1 MESGFFLQRMKKN
14 IRIAYFGTPE
24 FAASQLEAILKAGY
38 EVAVVVTMP
47 DKPAGRGR
55 KIQYSDVKKTAL
67 EHDLPLL
74 QPEKLKC
81 PDFLEQ
87 LASYQ
92 ANLFIVVAF
101 RMLPAVVWQ
110 MPELGTFN
118 LHASLLPQYRGAAP
132 INFAL
137 INGETETGLTTFF
150 LNEEIDKGAVIMR
163 EKHPI
168 RPDETAGEL
177 HDELM
182 LLGNSLVVETI
193 RKIENGEIETQT
205 QEELAERQIL
215 KPAPKITKE
224 FCRVDWSKDCRTVFN
239 HIRGLSPYPAAHTQ
253 LQSENGET
261 IDLKIF
267 GSEIEFCRPEIPVG
281 SVVTDNKKYLKIA
294 LADGFIHLTNVQQAG
309 KKAMPITDFLRGT
322 PLIGAWKT
330 SFE

>member
-1 MESGFFLQRMKKN
+1 MKEN

-24 FAASQLEAILKAGY
+24 FAASQLEAIIKAGY

-67 EHDLPLL
+67 EHGLPLL
-74 QPEKLKC
+74 QPEKLKD
-81 PDFLEQ
+81 PSFLEQ

-110 MPELGTFN
+110 MPKHGTFN

-132 INFAL
+132 INFAI

-150 LNEEIDKGAVIMR
+150 LNEEIDKGAIIMR
-163 EKHPI
+163 EKVTI

-182 LLGNSLVVETI
+182 LLGNKVVVETI
-193 RKIENGEIETQT
+193 KKIENGDVAALPQDG
-205 QEELAERQIL
+205 LAENQSL
-215 KPAPKITKE
+215 KAAPKISKD
-224 FCRVDWSKDCRTVFN
+224 FCKVDWSQDCQTVYN
-239 HIRGLSPYPAAHTQ
+239 HIRGLSPYPAAHTSVC
-253 LQSENGET
+253 SEKGDI
-261 IDLKIF
+261 IDLKVF
-267 GSEIEFCRPEIPVG
+267 SSTIERCTPDIAIG
-281 SVVTDNKKYLKIA
+281 CILTDNKKYLKIA
-294 LADGFIHLTNVQQAG
+294 LKDGYIHLTMVQQAG
-309 KKAMPITDFLRGT
+309 KKAMSIDEFLRGT
-322 PLIGAWKT
+322 QLNGIWKIR
-330 SFE
+330 F

>member
-1 MESGFFLQRMKKN
+1 MENKIK
-14 IRIAYFGTPE
+14 IAYFGTPE
-24 FAASQLEAILKAGY
+24 FAASQLKAIIGAGY

-67 EHDLPLL
+67 EHGLPLL
-74 QPEKLKC
+74 QPEKLRD
-81 PDFLEQ
+81 PAFLDQ

-132 INFAL
+132 INFAI

-150 LNEEIDKGAVIMR
+150 LNEEIDKGAVILR
-163 EKHPI
+163 EKVNI

-182 LLGNSLVVETI
+182 LLGNKVVVETI
-193 RKIENGEIETQT
+193 KKIESGQVSAQT
-205 QEELAERQIL
+205 QEELAEGQAL
-215 KPAPKITKE
+215 KPAPKISKE
-224 FCRVDWSKDCRTVFN
+224 FCNIDWSQSCQTVYN

-253 LQSENGET
+253 LVSENGDA
-261 IDLKIF
+261 IDMKVF
-267 GSEIEFCRPEIPVG
+267 SSEIEPCQPGLPVG

-294 LADGFIHLTNVQQAG
+294 LRDGFIRLTHVQQSG
-309 KKAMPITDFLRGT
+309 KKAMPIDDFLRGT
-322 PLIGAWKT
+322 QLNGLWKT
-330 SFE
+330 AHR

>member
-1 MESGFFLQRMKKN
+1 MERK

-24 FAASQLEAILKAGY
+24 FAASQLEAIIKAGY

-67 EHDLPLL
+67 EYNLPLL
-74 QPEKLKC
+74 QPEKLKD
-81 PDFLEQ
+81 PLFLEQ

-101 RMLPAVVWQ
+101 RMLPALVWQ
-110 MPELGTFN
+110 MPELGSFN

-132 INFAL
+132 INFAI

-163 EKHPI
+163 EKVAI

-182 LLGNSLVVETI
+182 FLGNKVVVETI
-193 RKIENGEIETQT
+193 KKIETDNADALP
-205 QEELAERQIL
+205 QEVLSENQIL
-215 KPAPKITKE
+215 KPAPKISKE
-224 FCRVDWSKDCRTVFN
+224 FCNVDWNVDCKTVYN
-239 HIRGLSPYPAAHTQ
+239 LIRGLSPYPAAHTTI
-253 LQSENGET
+253 QSDGGET
-261 IDLKIF
+261 IELKIF
-267 GSEIEFCRPEIPVG
+267 SSEIENCKHNLPVG
-281 SVVTDNKKYLKIA
+281 SIVTDNKKILKIA
-294 LADGFIHLTNVQQAG
+294 LEDGFIHLTQIQQAG
-309 KKAMPITDFLRGT
+309 KKPMSIDDFLRGT
-322 PLIGAWKT
+322 QLLGPWKVVVK
-330 SFE
+330 

>member
-1 MESGFFLQRMKKN
+1 MENN

-38 EVAVVVTMP
+38 EVPVVVTMP

-55 KIQYSDVKKTAL
+55 QIQYSDVKKTAL
-67 EHDLPLL
+67 EHGLPLL
-74 QPEKLKC
+74 QPEKLKD
-81 PDFLEQ
+81 PLFLEQ

-92 ANLFIVVAF
+92 ANLFVVVAF

-132 INFAL
+132 INFAI

-150 LNEEIDKGAVIMR
+150 LNEEIDMGAVIMR
-163 EKHPI
+163 ERVGI

-182 LLGNSLVVETI
+182 VLGNKLVVETI
-193 RKIENGEIETQT
+193 KKVEQRTVEPLP
-205 QEELAERQIL
+205 QEQLAEGQTL
-215 KPAPKITKE
+215 KPAPKISKE
-224 FCRVDWSKDCRTVFN
+224 FCNIDWSQDRLTIYN

-253 LQSENGET
+253 LISEMGER
-261 IDLKIF
+261 IEMKVF
-267 GSEIEFCRPEIPVG
+267 SSEMEACHPDMPVG
-281 SVVTDNKKYLKIA
+281 SVVTDNKKFLKIA
-294 LADGFIHLTNVQQAG
+294 IKDGFIHLTQVQQAG
-309 KKAMPITDFLRGT
+309 KKAMPIADFLRGT
-322 PLIGAWKT
+322 RLDGLWKT
-330 SFE
+330 VTK

>member
-1 MESGFFLQRMKKN
+1 MEKK

-67 EHDLPLL
+67 EHGLPLL
-74 QPEKLKC
+74 QPEKLKD
-81 PDFLEQ
+81 PSFLEQ

-132 INFAL
+132 INFAI

-163 EKHPI
+163 EKVHI

-182 LLGNSLVVETI
+182 LLGNKVVVETI
-193 RKIENGEIETQT
+193 QKIATGHVQALP
-205 QEELAERQIL
+205 QEELSENQPL
-215 KPAPKITKE
+215 KPAPKISKE
-224 FCRVDWSKDCRTVFN
+224 FCNVDWSRDCQSVYN

-253 LQSENGET
+253 LLSENSEA
-261 IDLKIF
+261 IDLKIYAC
-267 GSEIEFCRPEIPVG
+267 EIESCTPSVAPG

-294 LADGFIHLTNVQQAG
+294 LSDGFIHLTQVQQAG
-309 KKAMPITDFLRGT
+309 KKAMPIDDFLRGT
-322 PLIGAWKT
+322 QLNGAWKT
-330 SFE
+330 ALK

>member
-1 MESGFFLQRMKKN
+1 MEKN

-24 FAASQLEAILKAGY
+24 FAASQLEAILQAGY

-67 EHDLPLL
+67 EHNLPLL
-74 QPEKLKC
+74 QPEKLKD
-81 PDFLEQ
+81 PAFLEQ
-87 LASYQ
+87 LAAYQ

-132 INFAL
+132 INFAI

-150 LNEEIDKGAVIMR
+150 LNEEIDMGAVIMR
-163 EKHPI
+163 EKVGI

-182 LLGNSLVVETI
+182 VLGNKLVVETI
-193 RKIENGEIETQT
+193 KKVAQGTVDPLP
-205 QEELAERQIL
+205 QEQLAEGQSL
-215 KPAPKITKE
+215 KPAPKISKE
-224 FCRVDWSKDCRTVFN
+224 FCNIDWNQDRLTIYN

-253 LQSENGET
+253 LISEMGER
-261 IDLKIF
+261 IEMKVF
-267 GSEIEFCRPEIPVG
+267 SSEMEACHPDMPVG
-281 SVVTDNKKYLKIA
+281 SVVTDNKKFLKIA
-294 LADGFIHLTNVQQAG
+294 IKDGFIHLTQVQQAG
-309 KKAMPITDFLRGT
+309 KKAMPIADFLRGT
-322 PLIGAWKT
+322 RLDGLWKT
-330 SFE
+330 VTK

>member
-1 MESGFFLQRMKKN
+1 MEKK

-24 FAASQLEAILKAGY
+24 FAASQLEAIIAAGY

-74 QPEKLKC
+74 QPEKLKD
-81 PDFLEQ
+81 PTFLEQ

-132 INFAL
+132 INFAI
-137 INGETETGLTTFF
+137 INGEIETGLTTFF

-163 EKHPI
+163 EKVCI

-182 LLGNSLVVETI
+182 LLGNKVVVETI
-193 RKIENGEIETQT
+193 KKIEKGDVRALP
-205 QEELAERQIL
+205 QEELSEDQSL
-215 KPAPKITKE
+215 KPAPKISKE
-224 FCRVDWSKDCRTVFN
+224 FCNVDWSLDCKTVYN

-253 LQSENGET
+253 LQSESGEI
-261 IDLKIF
+261 IDLKIYS
-267 GSEIEFCRPEIPVG
+267 SEIESCIPIVVPG
-281 SVVTDNKKYLKIA
+281 CVVTDNKKYLKIA
-294 LADGFIHLTNVQQAG
+294 LSDGFIHLKQVQQAG
-309 KKAMPITDFLRGT
+309 KKAMSIDDFLRGT
-322 PLIGAWKT
+322 QFDGDWKT
-330 SFE
+330 ALK

>member
-1 MESGFFLQRMKKN
+1 MEKK

-24 FAASQLEAILKAGY
+24 FAASQLEAIIAAGY

-74 QPEKLKC
+74 QPEKLKD
-81 PDFLEQ
+81 PTFLEQ

-132 INFAL
+132 INFAI
-137 INGETETGLTTFF
+137 INGEIETGLTTFF

-163 EKHPI
+163 EKVGI

-182 LLGNSLVVETI
+182 LLGNKVVVETI
-193 RKIENGEIETQT
+193 KKIEKGDVRALP
-205 QEELAERQIL
+205 QEELSEDQPL
-215 KPAPKITKE
+215 KPAPKISKE
-224 FCRVDWSKDCRTVFN
+224 FCNVDWSLDCKTVYN

-253 LQSENGET
+253 LQSESGEI
-261 IDLKIF
+261 IDLKIYS
-267 GSEIEFCRPEIPVG
+267 SEIESCIPVVAPG
-281 SVVTDNKKYLKIA
+281 CVVTDNKKYLKIA
-294 LADGFIHLTNVQQAG
+294 LSDGFIHLKQVQQAG
-309 KKAMPITDFLRGT
+309 KKAMSIDDFLRGT
-322 PLIGAWKT
+322 QFDGDWKT
-330 SFE
+330 ALK

>member
-1 MESGFFLQRMKKN
+1 MENN

-55 KIQYSDVKKTAL
+55 QIQYSDVKKTAL
-67 EHDLPLL
+67 EHGLPLL
-74 QPEKLKC
+74 QPEKLKD
-81 PDFLEQ
+81 PLFLEQ

-92 ANLFIVVAF
+92 ANLFVVVAF

-132 INFAL
+132 INFAI

-150 LNEEIDKGAVIMR
+150 LNEEIDMGAVIMR
-163 EKHPI
+163 EKVGI

-182 LLGNSLVVETI
+182 VLGNKLVVETI
-193 RKIENGEIETQT
+193 KKVEQGTVDPLPQK
-205 QEELAERQIL
+205 QLAEGQSL
-215 KPAPKITKE
+215 KPAPKISKE
-224 FCRVDWSKDCRTVFN
+224 FCNIDWSQDRLTIYN

-253 LQSENGET
+253 LISEMGER
-261 IDLKIF
+261 IEMKVF
-267 GSEIEFCRPEIPVG
+267 SSEMEACHPDMPVG
-281 SVVTDNKKYLKIA
+281 SVVTDNKKFLKIA
-294 LADGFIHLTNVQQAG
+294 IKDGFIHLTQVQQAG
-309 KKAMPITDFLRGT
+309 KKAMPISDFLRGT
-322 PLIGAWKT
+322 RLDGLWKT
-330 SFE
+330 VTK

>member
-1 MESGFFLQRMKKN
+1 MENK

-24 FAASQLEAILKAGY
+24 FAASQLEAILAAGY

-67 EHDLPLL
+67 EHGLPLL
-74 QPEKLKC
+74 QPEKLR
-81 PDFLEQ
+81 DSEFLEQ

-132 INFAL
+132 INFAI

-163 EKHPI
+163 EKVGI

-182 LLGNSLVVETI
+182 RLGNKVVVETI
-193 RKIENGEIETQT
+193 KKIESGQVITQT
-205 QEELAERQIL
+205 QETLAE
-215 KPAPKITKE
+215 
-224 FCRVDWSKDCRTVFN
+224 
-239 HIRGLSPYPAAHTQ
+239 
-253 LQSENGET
+253 
-261 IDLKIF
+261 
-267 GSEIEFCRPEIPVG
+267 
-281 SVVTDNKKYLKIA
+281 
-294 LADGFIHLTNVQQAG
+294 
-309 KKAMPITDFLRGT
+309 
-322 PLIGAWKT
+322 
-330 SFE
+330 

>member
-1 MESGFFLQRMKKN
+1 MKNK

-24 FAASQLEAILKAGY
+24 FAASQLEAIIAAGY

-55 KIQYSDVKKTAL
+55 KIQYSDVKQAAL
-67 EHDLPLL
+67 EHGLPLL
-74 QPEKLKC
+74 QPEKLKD
-81 PDFLEQ
+81 PEFLEQ
-87 LASYQ
+87 LAAFE
-92 ANLFIVVAF
+92 ANLFVVVAF

-132 INFAL
+132 INFAI
-137 INGETETGLTTFF
+137 INGESETGLTTFF

-163 EKHPI
+163 EKVAI

-182 LLGNSLVVETI
+182 LLGNKVVVETI
-193 RKIENGEIETQT
+193 KKIEDGNVQALP
-205 QEELAERQIL
+205 QDELLENQPL

-224 FCRVDWSKDCRTVFN
+224 FCSIDWSQDCQTVYN

-253 LQSENGET
+253 LVSTEGEA
-261 IDLKIF
+261 
-267 GSEIEFCRPEIPVG
+267 IEMKVFSAQIESRETGLPVG

-294 LADGFIHLTNVQQAG
+294 LRDGFISLTNVQQAG
-309 KKAMPITDFLRGT
+309 KKAMPIDDFLRGT
-322 PLIGAWKT
+322 QFQGAWKT
-330 SFE
+330 ALK

>member
-1 MESGFFLQRMKKN
+1 MENN

-55 KIQYSDVKKTAL
+55 QIQYSDVKKTAL
-67 EHDLPLL
+67 EHGLPLL
-74 QPEKLKC
+74 QPEKLKD
-81 PDFLEQ
+81 PLFLEQ

-92 ANLFIVVAF
+92 ANLFVVVAF

-132 INFAL
+132 INFAI

-163 EKHPI
+163 EHVAI

-182 LLGNSLVVETI
+182 LLGNRVVVDTI
-193 RKIENGEIETQT
+193 KKIDSGDVQALPQDQLLENQP
-205 QEELAERQIL
+205 L
-215 KPAPKITKE
+215 KPAPKISKE
-224 FCRVDWSKDCRTVFN
+224 FCNVDWNSDCMTVYN

-253 LQSENGET
+253 LQSESGEL
-261 IDLKIF
+261 IDLKIYAAEMETCTPNIVT
-267 GSEIEFCRPEIPVG
+267 GT
-281 SVVTDNKKYLKIA
+281 VVTDNKKYLKIA
-294 LADGFIHLTNVQQAG
+294 LRDGFIHLTHVQQAG
-309 KKAMPITDFLRGT
+309 KKAMPISDFLRGT
-322 PLIGAWKT
+322 QLNGAWKT
-330 SFE
+330 ATE

>member
-1 MESGFFLQRMKKN
+1 MEKN
-14 IRIAYFGTPE
+14 IKIAYFGTPE
-24 FAASQLEAILKAGY
+24 FAASQLEAILQAGY

-67 EHDLPLL
+67 EHGLPLL
-74 QPEKLKC
+74 QPEKLKD
-81 PDFLEQ
+81 PTFLEQ
-87 LASYQ
+87 LAAYQ

-132 INFAL
+132 INFAI

-163 EKHPI
+163 EHVAI

-182 LLGNSLVVETI
+182 LLGNRVVVDTI
-193 RKIENGEIETQT
+193 KKIESGDVQALP
-205 QEELAERQIL
+205 QEQLLENQPL
-215 KPAPKITKE
+215 KPAPKISKE
-224 FCRVDWSKDCRTVFN
+224 FCNIDWSSDCQTVYN

-253 LQSENGET
+253 LQSDNGEI
-261 IDLKIF
+261 IDLKIYAAEMETCTPNIVT
-267 GSEIEFCRPEIPVG
+267 GTVA
-281 SVVTDNKKYLKIA
+281 TDNKKYLKIA
-294 LADGFIHLTNVQQAG
+294 LRDGFIHLTHVQQAG
-309 KKAMPITDFLRGT
+309 KKAMPISDFLRGT
-322 PLIGAWKT
+322 QLNGSWKT
-330 SFE
+330 ATK

>member
-1 MESGFFLQRMKKN
+1 MEKN
-14 IRIAYFGTPE
+14 INIAYFGTPE

-38 EVAVVVTMP
+38 KVSVVVTMP

-55 KIQYSDVKKTAL
+55 KIQFSDVKKTAL
-67 EHDLPLL
+67 EHNLPLL
-74 QPEKLKC
+74 QPEKLKD
-81 PDFLEQ
+81 PMFLEQ

-110 MPELGTFN
+110 LPELGTFN

-132 INFAL
+132 INFAV

-150 LNEEIDKGAVIMR
+150 LNEQIDKGAVIMR
-163 EKHPI
+163 EKVSI

-182 LLGNSLVVETI
+182 LLGNKVVVDTI
-193 RKIENGEIETQT
+193 KKIESGDIKALPQDELIENQP
-205 QEELAERQIL
+205 L

-224 FCRVDWSKDCRTVFN
+224 FCNVDWSRDCQSVYN
-239 HIRGLSPYPAAHTQ
+239 HIRGLSPYPAAHTR

-261 IDLKIF
+261 IELKIF
-267 GSEIEFCRPEIPVG
+267 SAEIETCTHNVTPG
-281 SVVTDNKKYLKIA
+281 TVVTDNKKYLKIA
-294 LADGFIHLTNVQQAG
+294 LHDGFIHLTQVQQAG
-309 KKAMPITDFLRGT
+309 KKSMPIADFLRGT
-322 PLIGAWKT
+322 QLFGDWKT
-330 SFE
+330 ATERAE

>member
-1 MESGFFLQRMKKN
+1 MENN

-55 KIQYSDVKKTAL
+55 QIQHSDVKKTAL
-67 EHDLPLL
+67 EHGLPLL
-74 QPEKLKC
+74 QPEKLKD
-81 PDFLEQ
+81 PLFLEQ

-92 ANLFIVVAF
+92 ANLFVVVAF

-132 INFAL
+132 INFAI

-150 LNEEIDKGAVIMR
+150 LNEEIDMGAVIMR
-163 EKHPI
+163 EKVGI

-182 LLGNSLVVETI
+182 VLGNKLVVETI
-193 RKIENGEIETQT
+193 KKVEQGTVEPLP
-205 QEELAERQIL
+205 QEQLAEGQTL
-215 KPAPKITKE
+215 KPAPKISKE
-224 FCRVDWSKDCRTVFN
+224 FCNIDWSQDRLTIYN

-253 LQSENGET
+253 LISEMGER
-261 IDLKIF
+261 IEMKVF
-267 GSEIEFCRPEIPVG
+267 SSEMEACHPDMPVG
-281 SVVTDNKKYLKIA
+281 SVVTDNKKFLKIA
-294 LADGFIHLTNVQQAG
+294 IKDGFIHLTQVQQAG
-309 KKAMPITDFLRGT
+309 KKAMPIADFLRGT
-322 PLIGAWKT
+322 RLDGLWKT
-330 SFE
+330 VTK

>member
-1 MESGFFLQRMKKN
+1 MENK

-24 FAASQLEAILKAGY
+24 FASSQLEAILNSGY

-55 KIQYSDVKKTAL
+55 KIQYSDVKKMAL
-67 EHDLPLL
+67 DHDLPLL
-74 QPEKLKC
+74 QPEKLKD
-81 PDFLEQ
+81 PAFLEQ

-110 MPELGTFN
+110 MPKLGTFN

-132 INFAL
+132 INFAI

-150 LNEEIDKGAVIMR
+150 LNEEIDKGAIIMR
-163 EKHPI
+163 EKVSI
-168 RPDETAGEL
+168 RPNETAGEL

-182 LLGNSLVVETI
+182 LLGNKVIVDTI
-193 RKIENGEIETQT
+193 KKIESGDVSALA
-205 QEELAERQIL
+205 QEELSENQIL

-224 FCRVDWSKDCRTVFN
+224 FCNVDWSQDCQTIYN
-239 HIRGLSPYPAAHTQ
+239 HIRGLSPYPAAHTRI
-253 LQSENGET
+253 QSHDDES

-267 GSEIEFCRPEIPVG
+267 DSEIEVCSHDVAIG
-281 SVVTDNKKYLKIA
+281 SIITDNKKVLRVAAK
-294 LADGFIHLTNVQQAG
+294 DGFILLTDVQQAG
-309 KKAMPITDFLRGT
+309 KKRMSITDFLRGT
-322 PLIGAWKT
+322 QLNGHWKT
-330 SFE
+330 VTE

>member
-1 MESGFFLQRMKKN
+1 MENN

-55 KIQYSDVKKTAL
+55 QIQYSDVKKTAL
-67 EHDLPLL
+67 EHGLPLL
-74 QPEKLKC
+74 QPEKLKD
-81 PDFLEQ
+81 PLFLEQ

-92 ANLFIVVAF
+92 ANLFVVVAF

-132 INFAL
+132 INFAI

-150 LNEEIDKGAVIMR
+150 LNEEIDMGAVIMR
-163 EKHPI
+163 ERVGI

-182 LLGNSLVVETI
+182 VLGNKLVVETI
-193 RKIENGEIETQT
+193 KKVEQRTVEPLP
-205 QEELAERQIL
+205 QEQLAEGQTL
-215 KPAPKITKE
+215 KPAPKISKE
-224 FCRVDWSKDCRTVFN
+224 FCNIDWSQDRLTIYN

-253 LQSENGET
+253 LISEMGER
-261 IDLKIF
+261 IEMKVF
-267 GSEIEFCRPEIPVG
+267 SSEMEACHPDMPVG
-281 SVVTDNKKYLKIA
+281 SVVTDNKKFLKIA
-294 LADGFIHLTNVQQAG
+294 IKDGFIHLTQVQQAG
-309 KKAMPITDFLRGT
+309 KKAMPIADFLRGT
-322 PLIGAWKT
+322 RLDGLWKT
-330 SFE
+330 VTK

>member
-1 MESGFFLQRMKKN
+1 MKDKT
-14 IRIAYFGTPE
+14 RIAYFGTPE

-67 EHDLPLL
+67 EHNLPLL
-74 QPEKLKC
+74 QPEKLKS
-81 PDFLEQ
+81 PEFLEQ

-132 INFAL
+132 INFAI

-150 LNEEIDKGAVIMR
+150 LNEEIDKGAIIMR
-163 EKHPI
+163 EKVAI

-182 LLGNSLVVETI
+182 LLGNKVVVETI
-193 RKIENGEIETQT
+193 KAIENGVTNPKSQK
-205 QEELAERQIL
+205 ELTNNQQL

-224 FCRVDWSKDCRTVFN
+224 FCNVDWSHDCQTIFN

-253 LQSENGET
+253 LVSENGEQ

-267 GSEIEFCRPEIPVG
+267 ESEMEVGPTPVG
-281 SVVTDNKKYLKIA
+281 TGRVVTDNKRFLKIA
-294 LADGFIHLTNVQQAG
+294 TSDGFIHLTQVQQAG
-309 KKAMPITDFLRGT
+309 KKAMPIADFLRGT
-322 PLIGAWKT
+322 PLNGLWT
-330 SFE
+330 TRFE

>member
-1 MESGFFLQRMKKN
+1 MEKN

-38 EVAVVVTMP
+38 EVAVVITMP

-67 EHDLPLL
+67 EHNLPLL
-74 QPEKLKC
+74 QPEKLKD
-81 PDFLEQ
+81 PMFLEQ
-87 LASYQ
+87 LAAYQ

-101 RMLPAVVWQ
+101 MMLPAVVWQ

-132 INFAL
+132 INFAI

-163 EKHPI
+163 EKVDI
-168 RPDETAGEL
+168 RPNETAGEL

-182 LLGNSLVVETI
+182 LLGNKVVVETI
-193 RKIENGEIETQT
+193 KKIENGDVQALP
-205 QEELAERQIL
+205 QEELSENQPL
-215 KPAPKITKE
+215 KPAPKISKE
-224 FCRVDWSKDCRTVFN
+224 FCNVDWSRDCQTVYN

-253 LQSENGET
+253 LQSESGEI
-261 IDLKIF
+261 IDLKIYT
-267 GSEIEFCRPEIPVG
+267 SEIESCTPNVDPG

-294 LADGFIHLTNVQQAG
+294 LSDGFIHLTEVQQAG
-309 KKAMPITDFLRGT
+309 KKAMPIEDFLRGT
-322 PLIGAWKT
+322 QFDGGWKT
-330 SFE
+330 ALK

>member
-1 MESGFFLQRMKKN
+1 MEKN
-14 IRIAYFGTPE
+14 INIAYFGTPE

-38 EVAVVVTMP
+38 KVSVVVTMP

-55 KIQYSDVKKTAL
+55 KIQFSDVKKTAL
-67 EHDLPLL
+67 EHNLPLL
-74 QPEKLKC
+74 QPEKLKD
-81 PDFLEQ
+81 PMFLEQ

-110 MPELGTFN
+110 LPELGTFN

-132 INFAL
+132 INFAV

-150 LNEEIDKGAVIMR
+150 LYEEIDKGAVIMR
-163 EKHPI
+163 EKVSI

-182 LLGNSLVVETI
+182 LLGNKVVVDTI
-193 RKIENGEIETQT
+193 KKIESGDIKALPQDELIENQP
-205 QEELAERQIL
+205 L

-224 FCRVDWSKDCRTVFN
+224 FCNVDWSRDCQSVYN
-239 HIRGLSPYPAAHTQ
+239 HIRGLSPYPAAHTR

-261 IDLKIF
+261 IELKIF
-267 GSEIEFCRPEIPVG
+267 SAEIETCTHNVTPG
-281 SVVTDNKKYLKIA
+281 TVVTDNKKYLKIA
-294 LADGFIHLTNVQQAG
+294 LHHGFIQLTQVQQAG
-309 KKAMPITDFLRGT
+309 KKSMPIADF
-322 PLIGAWKT
+322 
-330 SFE
+330 

>member
-1 MESGFFLQRMKKN
+1 MESK

-55 KIQYSDVKKTAL
+55 QIQYSDVKKTAM
-67 EHDLPLL
+67 EHGLPLL
-74 QPEKLKC
+74 QPEKLKD
-81 PDFLEQ
+81 PAFLEQ
-87 LASYQ
+87 LAAFQ
-92 ANLFIVVAF
+92 ANLFVVVAF

-132 INFAL
+132 INFAI
-137 INGETETGLTTFF
+137 INGESETGLTTFF

-163 EKHPI
+163 ERVSI

-182 LLGNSLVVETI
+182 LLGNKVVVETI
-193 RKIENGEIETQT
+193 EKIASGTAT
-205 QEELAERQIL
+205 ALPQEELTEGETL

-224 FCRVDWSKDCRTVFN
+224 FCNIDWSLDCLTVYN

-253 LQSENGET
+253 LISESDEA
-261 IDLKIF
+261 IDMKVF
-267 GSEIEFCRPEIPVG
+267 AAEMEACQPNVPVG

-294 LADGFIHLTNVQQAG
+294 LRDGFIHLSKVQQAG
-309 KKAMPITDFLRGT
+309 KKAMPIADFLRGT
-322 PLIGAWKT
+322 QLNGLWKT
-330 SFE
+330 ATK

>member
-1 MESGFFLQRMKKN
+1 MEKK

-67 EHDLPLL
+67 EHNLPLL
-74 QPEKLKC
+74 QPEKLKD
-81 PDFLEQ
+81 PMFLEQ
-87 LASYQ
+87 LASFQ

-132 INFAL
+132 INFAI

-163 EKHPI
+163 EKVAI

-182 LLGNSLVVETI
+182 VLGNQVVVETI
-193 RKIENGEIETQT
+193 KKIEKGEVCALPQDEMTEGQP
-205 QEELAERQIL
+205 LR
-215 KPAPKITKE
+215 PAPKISKE
-224 FCRVDWSKDCRTVFN
+224 FCNVDWSQDCQTVYN
-239 HIRGLSPYPAAHTQ
+239 HIRGLSPYPAAHTSI
-253 LQSENGET
+253 LSENGEV
-261 IDLKIF
+261 IELKIF
-267 GSEIEFCRPEIPVG
+267 SSVIEHCLPEVPIG

-294 LADGFIHLTNVQQAG
+294 LKDGFIHLTQVQQAG
-309 KKAMPITDFLRGT
+309 KKAMPIADFLRGT
-322 PLIGAWKT
+322 QLLGSWKAET
-330 SFE
+330 K